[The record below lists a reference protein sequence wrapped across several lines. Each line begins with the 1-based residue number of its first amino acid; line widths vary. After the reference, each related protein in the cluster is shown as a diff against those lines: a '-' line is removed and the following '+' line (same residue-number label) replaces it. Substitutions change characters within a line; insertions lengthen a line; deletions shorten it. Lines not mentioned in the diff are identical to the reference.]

1 MSSSNGGSR
10 GNLDMFPKLTLFLAA
25 FMLLMLI
32 SFPLVL
38 QSNISAT
45 VVPYLIYSS
54 FLTSVGVLIGI
65 SLLWLTNSDTKG
77 GGSMQG
83 PNQTKLVNEDI
94 AAENEAENEVEEV
107 PLSKAIHLTESE
119 AWIVEYLKTQDGKC
133 WQSHLVKNSQ
143 MNPSKISRVLSKM
156 ESRGLIERIRDGMGK
171 RVILTETE
179 GL

>member
-1 MSSSNGGSR
+1 MI
-10 GNLDMFPKLTLFLAA
+10 PKLTLFLAV

-65 SLLWLTNSDTKG
+65 SLTWLTNSDTKG
-77 GGSMQG
+77 GGSIQG

-94 AAENEAENEVEEV
+94 TAENEAENEVEEV

-119 AWIVEYLKTQDGKC
+119 AWVVEYTKKLKDGKC
-133 WQSHLVKNSQ
+133 
-143 MNPSKISRVLSKM
+143 
-156 ESRGLIERIRDGMGK
+156 
-171 RVILTETE
+171 
-179 GL
+179 